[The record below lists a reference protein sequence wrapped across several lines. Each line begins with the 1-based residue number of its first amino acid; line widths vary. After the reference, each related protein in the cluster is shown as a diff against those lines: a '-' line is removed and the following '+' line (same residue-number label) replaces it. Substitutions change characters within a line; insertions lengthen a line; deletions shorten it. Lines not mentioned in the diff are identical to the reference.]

1 MANFCGICGQR
12 VEKKTGLCPQCDQAI
27 LMKKKNRKKS
37 VRAVIAVLC
46 CISIIA
52 VGIFGAL
59 RFFNKNTVS
68 YSYGEYNSLMEGF
81 TDVLVTD
88 EKSAIEAVGSV
99 SACLGIDNATEE
111 LKVSNVQTV
120 KDDRFYRIQQY
131 YNEIPVYGR
140 SIVVSADK
148 NGYALSLTSN
158 YKQTSKDID
167 LEPKASQTEIAKSIT
182 EYFNIDNVSIQ
193 NVSED
198 NLVIYN
204 LNGEDVLAYYLT
216 INGLGKVIVNADSA
230 EVIHYSQILNDITA
244 EVKSKDG
251 KVTSIGWQNDDGSYH
266 LYNDEHK
273 IAVFDVKGINT
284 VIDDKGSVHTNFKE
298 YGIDTL
304 YSKNNKFDKDAII
317 LLNDVIDISNY
328 YKNLGYGGFE
338 QVHIAINDSYDDG
351 KNARGGGGEFDGIDS
366 AILLMGKDFDFANK
380 DVVAHE
386 YTHAVSGMLVG
397 WSRDF
402 MENSALNEAYSDI
415 FGSLYENNQNPDWKM
430 VHLSEVIRDLTDP
443 SKTNSFDSVSDIDT
457 SDDYNIYTLSTI
469 VSHSAYLMWNGID
482 GSDNRKIDTATLSE
496 IWYRSMLLLQSN
508 ADFSQCRN
516 AVELSAR
523 TMLKNE
529 TITEE
534 QYRTVVTAFE
544 RVGIENATFTYTETV
559 KNQFDLSVLSSEE
572 TENVHFKLEVI
583 NNEMPKLVI
592 EKTAITGRQS
602 LDLKDG
608 TYVLRITDVSDE
620 RNISKSINIKVVV
633 DGDSS
638 NAKDEVVVNTDFT
651 DVIVVILNEKPSDN
665 KEDQNTDTSNAILS
679 PKSAVDIYMANKNVW
694 MENPGYMPM
703 QGYGYCLLDL
713 DFDGVLELI
722 NSVNDGSGRYTY
734 NKFYKLNLEKLSV
747 EEFQPEDSQDYDG
760 VDYYYMSHRSKLMK
774 NQTDGMLFY
783 VFENYGRVST
793 EEGVSAYSESYMKNG
808 KLYENY
814 LFSEY
819 WHPDYD
825 NNTDKEIRE
834 YTFRGEDV
842 SKSEYEQKTNAFYNE
857 NKDMNL
863 VWKCISGSEF
873 DKGTDSTQKQLLLDA
888 YRSYSYDGFSF
899 DEIETYDITPKDS
912 EPPQLNTEKAKQYSI
927 VDYYANT
934 DKWAGEYGFSDLA
947 QFTYYSNNILQ
958 SVSEEHLGVI
968 SAFEY
973 DCDNDSHNE
982 LITLSLLP
990 TNDGKLYLSPAMFTN
1005 KNNIEKT
1012 NALKYTMNKLKSDVP
1027 VLEIGSI
1034 GDVWDGYVTV
1044 RAFVDGNK
1052 LCVLYGMYSSAKI
1065 GRGEMYDNIYVYE
1078 ISATGL
1084 NLYRHYYCYEEEVT
1098 ADIRSCSVGETVTNK
1113 THVLNMNYDIGTP
1126 NWLSLNEQE
1135 KEQWK
1140 SMVKQAVSEMRS
1152 DASGF
1157 GFDNYLASESDLKEE
1172 GSNYITSSK
1181 IYGDEDFLADDLILD
1196 ALFYCESGTGSYLAE
1211 ELTDYTNI
1219 RTKINVEKQNLF

>member
-1 MANFCGICGQR
+1 MANFCGNCGQR
-12 VEKKTGLCPQCDQAI
+12 VDAKTGLCPQCDQAG
-27 LMKKKNRKKS
+27 LTKKKKRKKS
-37 VRAVIAVLC
+37 VKAVIAVLC
-46 CISIIA
+46 CISLVA

-59 RFFNKNTVS
+59 RFFEKDTVA
-68 YSYGEYNSLMEGF
+68 YTYGEYNSFMEGF
-81 TDVLVTD
+81 TDVIVTD
-88 EKSAIEAVGSV
+88 EKSVIEAIGSV
-99 SACLGIDNATEE
+99 SASLGIDNATEE

-148 NGYALSLTSN
+148 NGCALSLTSN
-158 YKQTSKDID
+158 YKPTSKDID
-167 LEPKASQTEIAKSIT
+167 LEPKASQSEITKSIT
-182 EYFNIDNVSIQ
+182 EYFNIDNVSIS

-204 LNGEDVLAYYLT
+204 LNSEDVLAYYLT

-230 EVIHYSQILNDITA
+230 EVIHYSQILNDIAA

-351 KNARGGGGEFDGIDS
+351 KNARGGGGEFDGIGS

-469 VSHSAYLMWNGID
+469 ISHSAYLMWNGID
-482 GSDNRKIDTATLSE
+482 GSDSRKIDTATLSE

-523 TMLKNE
+523 MMLKNNQL
-529 TITEE
+529 TEE
-534 QYRTVVTAFE
+534 QYRTVVTVFE

-559 KNQFDLSVLSSEE
+559 KNKFDLSVLSSEE

-583 NNEMPKLVI
+583 KMPTIKAGPGIINNEMPKLVM
-592 EKTAITGRQS
+592 EKAAITGRQS

-620 RNISKSINIKVVV
+620 RNISQSINIKIVV

-638 NAKDEVVVNTDFT
+638 NAKDEVIVNTDFT
-651 DVIVVILNEKPSDN
+651 DVIVVVLNEKPSDN
-665 KEDQNTDTSNAILS
+665 KEDQNTDTTDAILS
-679 PKSAVDIYMANKNVW
+679 PESAVDIYMANKSVW
-694 MENPGYMPM
+694 MENPEYMPM

-722 NSVNDGSGRYTY
+722 NSTNDGSGRYSY
-734 NKFYKLNLEKLSV
+734 NKFYRINLDKLTV
-747 EEFQPEDSQDYDG
+747 EEFQPQSEQQDSG
-760 VDYYYMSHRSKLMK
+760 IDYYYLAHQSKLLK
-774 NQTDGMLFY
+774 NKSTGNLFY
-783 VFENYGRVST
+783 LFKNYLHAST
-793 EEGVSAYSESYMKNG
+793 EEGIESYAEVYMKDNV
-808 KLYENY
+808 LYENF

-825 NNTDKEIRE
+825 NNTTNEIRE
-834 YTFRGEDV
+834 YSFKDDDV
-842 SKSEYEQKTNAFYNE
+842 SKSEYEQKTNAFYSE

-873 DKGTDSTQKQLLLDA
+873 DEGTDSTQKQLLLDA
-888 YRSYSYDGFSF
+888 YRSYSYDGFSYNSV
-899 DEIETYDITPKDS
+899 ETYD
-912 EPPQLNTEKAKQYSI
+912 
-927 VDYYANT
+927 V
-934 DKWAGEYGFSDLA
+934 
-947 QFTYYSNNILQ
+947 
-958 SVSEEHLGVI
+958 
-968 SAFEY
+968 
-973 DCDNDSHNE
+973 
-982 LITLSLLP
+982 
-990 TNDGKLYLSPAMFTN
+990 
-1005 KNNIEKT
+1005 
-1012 NALKYTMNKLKSDVP
+1012 
-1027 VLEIGSI
+1027 
-1034 GDVWDGYVTV
+1034 
-1044 RAFVDGNK
+1044 
-1052 LCVLYGMYSSAKI
+1052 
-1065 GRGEMYDNIYVYE
+1065 
-1078 ISATGL
+1078 
-1084 NLYRHYYCYEEEVT
+1084 EV
-1098 ADIRSCSVGETVTNK
+1098 K
-1113 THVLNMNYDIGTP
+1113 
-1126 NWLSLNEQE
+1126 
-1135 KEQWK
+1135 
-1140 SMVKQAVSEMRS
+1140 
-1152 DASGF
+1152 
-1157 GFDNYLASESDLKEE
+1157 
-1172 GSNYITSSK
+1172 
-1181 IYGDEDFLADDLILD
+1181 
-1196 ALFYCESGTGSYLAE
+1196 
-1211 ELTDYTNI
+1211 
-1219 RTKINVEKQNLF
+1219 